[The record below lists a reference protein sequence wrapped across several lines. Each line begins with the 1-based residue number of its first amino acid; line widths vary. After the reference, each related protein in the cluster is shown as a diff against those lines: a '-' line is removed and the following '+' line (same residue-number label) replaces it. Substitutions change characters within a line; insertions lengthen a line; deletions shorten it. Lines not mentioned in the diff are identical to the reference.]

1 MGVGADGQHCGSHAP
16 ASPAAADSAQDLAAE
31 LVHYG
36 FVHEVRCAGQ
46 VRPAWEGDRVGR
58 APPSPMPPSRPAG
71 RSAEAGCLP
80 GQHLPQVPW
89 SSAVTLIRAPQGLK
103 PPGSRPPGSLG
114 KLGIGL
120 CSWVGNQG
128 LCLPLCLLV
137 RTSPR
142 IAPCSPGVGLR
153 VPGRA
158 HRGEG
163 AGAGGQ
169 VSCCMSLGAGCPV
182 QPASTISCPCGHEGA
197 APQGT
202 THSAGG

>member
-1 MGVGADGQHCGSHAP
+1 MLEDRLHRQLTYDLLPSRPGGEGGPRVGVGAGGQHCGSHAP

-46 VRPAWEGDRVGR
+46 VWPAWEGGRVGL
-58 APPSPMPPSRPAG
+58 APPSPMPPSHPAG

-89 SSAVTLIRAPQGLK
+89 SSAVTLILAPQGPK

-114 KLGIGL
+114 KLGIGP

-142 IAPCSPGVGLR
+142 IAPRSPGVGLR
-153 VPGRA
+153 VAGSGPPG
-158 HRGEG
+158 
-163 AGAGGQ
+163 
-169 VSCCMSLGAGCPV
+169 
-182 QPASTISCPCGHEGA
+182 
-197 APQGT
+197 
-202 THSAGG
+202 